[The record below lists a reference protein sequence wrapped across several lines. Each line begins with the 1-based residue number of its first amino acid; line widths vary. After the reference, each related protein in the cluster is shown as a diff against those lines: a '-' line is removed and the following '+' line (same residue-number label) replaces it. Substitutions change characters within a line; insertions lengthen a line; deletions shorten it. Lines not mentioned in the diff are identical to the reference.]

1 MLGHELGELQR
12 ERSMGL
18 AGNRV
23 HDQRCARVASVL
35 ELGLH
40 LLVQQQ
46 LHELQRDLRQR
57 ADRHQQLWLVRP
69 RVYEQRLPERELHVQ
84 LIVVPQLSVPAE
96 QVLQEGQHLRLRV
109 PEPLLPVART
119 SDGERYPVR

>member
-1 MLGHELGELQR
+1 
-12 ERSMGL
+12 MGL

-23 HDQRCARVASVL
+23 HDKRRTRVASVL

-46 LHELQRDLRQR
+46 LHELQRDLRER

-96 QVLQEGQHLRLRV
+96 QVLQEGQHLRLRD
-109 PEPLLPVART
+109 PEPLLPVA
-119 SDGERYPVR
+119 